1 VTIGQQLRDSIM
13 ILSHSGHAHSPD
25 RLFLSRKR
33 LASAL
38 VHKMHV
44 QFQGKENPEQP
55 YKRGF
60 ELLGA
65 FLRSWMNQFSG
76 SHYLYDKR

>member
-1 VTIGQQLRDSIM
+1 M
-13 ILSHSGHAHSPD
+13 LSHSGHAHSPD

-38 VHKMHV
+38 VRKMHV
-44 QFQGKENPEQP
+44 KFQGKENPEQL

-65 FLRSWMNQFSG
+65 F
-76 SHYLYDKR
+76 